1 VTLLDQIQDIDE
13 QLLRA
18 LNIAGENPLLDGV
31 LVFLTVLGISYVIV
45 LASVPLWWKGRR
57 DLGYDVVVLVIVA
70 SLFTEVIKLL
80 IDRPRPFEEL
90 PDVSTIVSASGP
102 SFPSAHASRAFAV
115 AAIVAIRTS
124 HRYGATSLAIASLIS
139 LSRVC
144 LGVHWPTDV
153 LAGALLGAA
162 LAVVFNCVAKEYTP
176 YKSLRARVIRAFSQK
191 ARLGT
196 IHQSHCR

>member
-1 VTLLDQIQDIDE
+1 MTLLDQIQDIDE

-90 PDVSTIVSASGP
+90 PDVSTIVSASGA

-124 HRYGATSLAIASLIS
+124 HRYGVTSLAIASLIG

-191 ARLGT
+191 AG
-196 IHQSHCR
+196 

>member
-1 VTLLDQIQDIDE
+1 MTLLDQIQDLDE
-13 QLLRA
+13 RLLRT
-18 LNIAGENPLLDGV
+18 LNIAGENALLDGI
-31 LVFLTVLGISYVIV
+31 LIFLTVLGISYVVV
-45 LASVPLWWKGRR
+45 LASVPLWLKGRR

-70 SLFTEVIKLL
+70 SLFTEVLKLL
-80 IDRPRPFEEL
+80 VDRPRPFEEL
-90 PDVSTIVSASGP
+90 PDMSTIVSASGP

-124 HRYGATSLAIASLIS
+124 RRYGAPSLAIASLIG

-162 LAVVFNCVAKEYTP
+162 MAVVLNCVAKDYTP
-176 YKSLRARVIRAFSQK
+176 YGALRARVIRAFSRK
-191 ARLGT
+191 AD
-196 IHQSHCR
+196 